1 MAYNIYE
8 TVNNIFSDQ
17 LVDNKKLIF
26 SPMKPF
32 SKFSKKFQDNQF
44 SLNLI
49 EKSMENSVDK
59 NKSPRHKKKQ
69 MKIIKENN
77 KQIITQN
84 SNKKIKAINNNHP
97 RTSSKDILSTI
108 KSIIKSNKE
117 NEDKKDNDI
126 TDSGY
131 PLNERDS
138 RRTRGKSS
146 YNHNHLTSSPYMKGL
161 HAKERDFKRIKISRF
176 ELDNDKNEKIEEE
189 EEHKLNEDDK
199 ETIKEKNKKP
209 NKIKDKINDK
219 SFSTHKFKKNRGSI
233 IETNENLKKE
243 RKNQSIINES
253 INSEKDNQS
262 PKSRGKKKRNYITK
276 STKDIQ
282 TTKTKKVKE
291 KIKKHYSDKKK
302 IELLTPPTET
312 KPNDKDISSYNSYSY

>member
-1 MAYNIYE
+1 
-8 TVNNIFSDQ
+8 
-17 LVDNKKLIF
+17 
-26 SPMKPF
+26 
-32 SKFSKKFQDNQF
+32 
-44 SLNLI
+44 
-49 EKSMENSVDK
+49 
-59 NKSPRHKKKQ
+59 

-84 SNKKIKAINNNHP
+84 SNKKLKVINNNHP

-146 YNHNHLTSSPYMKGL
+146 YNHNHLTSSPYMKGI
-161 HAKERDFKRIKISRF
+161 HSKDRDSKRIKISRF

-209 NKIKDKINDK
+209 NKIKDKIN
-219 SFSTHKFKKNRGSI
+219 N
-233 IETNENLKKE
+233 N
-243 RKNQSIINES
+243 
-253 INSEKDNQS
+253 
-262 PKSRGKKKRNYITK
+262 NYC
-276 STKDIQ
+276 
-282 TTKTKKVKE
+282 
-291 KIKKHYSDKKK
+291 
-302 IELLTPPTET
+302 
-312 KPNDKDISSYNSYSY
+312 